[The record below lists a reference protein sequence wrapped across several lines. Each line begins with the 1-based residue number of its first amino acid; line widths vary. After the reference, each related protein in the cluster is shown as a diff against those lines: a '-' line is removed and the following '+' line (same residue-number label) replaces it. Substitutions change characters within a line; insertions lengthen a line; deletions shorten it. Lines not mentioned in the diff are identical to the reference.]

1 MNISPWPAKLGCG
14 FRPLTLAAFA
24 IVAGALLP
32 RVAPSDEPPRGIL
45 VCGDSMVKIV
55 ARSLTRE
62 FAGMPA
68 VRLTQIVSIGTGLA
82 RPDVFD
88 WPARIREAS
97 TDRPEAV
104 AIMLGANDGQNL
116 RTTAGAVVLDGT
128 PEWSAEYAGRVAGVL
143 AQAKA
148 AGARHILWIGMPDMR
163 ERKLHAD
170 AQRINEIARAQ
181 CAKVEGAEFFDTAP
195 LFSPKPG
202 TYSAYVVQPGGRP
215 LMVRSSDGGHL
226 NADGADLLARA
237 IRARLAELMRLQ

>member
-1 MNISPWPAKLGCG
+1 
-14 FRPLTLAAFA
+14 
-24 IVAGALLP
+24 
-32 RVAPSDEPPRGIL
+32 
-45 VCGDSMVKIV
+45 
-55 ARSLTRE
+55 
-62 FAGMPA
+62 
-68 VRLTQIVSIGTGLA
+68 
-82 RPDVFD
+82 
-88 WPARIREAS
+88 
-97 TDRPEAV
+97 
-104 AIMLGANDGQNL
+104 
-116 RTTAGAVVLDGT
+116 
-128 PEWSAEYAGRVAGVL
+128 
-143 AQAKA
+143 
-148 AGARHILWIGMPDMR
+148 MPDMR